1 MSKESKESL
10 EKIKKIY
17 ETVKEGSEKLVKESE
32 KLGDKNLTKKIQKVQ
47 EGAGEVIKHIEERKE
62 PKK

>member
-17 ETVKEGSEKLVKESE
+17 ETIKEGSEKFVKESE
-32 KLGDKNLTKKIQKVQ
+32 KLGDKGLTKKIQKVK
-47 EGAGEVIKHIEERKE
+47 EDAGEVIKHIEERKE

>member
-1 MSKESKESL
+1 MSKESKGSL

-17 ETVKEGSEKLVKESE
+17 ETVKEGSDKLVKESE

-47 EGAGEVIKHIEERKE
+47 EGAGEIVKHIEERK
-62 PKK
+62 K